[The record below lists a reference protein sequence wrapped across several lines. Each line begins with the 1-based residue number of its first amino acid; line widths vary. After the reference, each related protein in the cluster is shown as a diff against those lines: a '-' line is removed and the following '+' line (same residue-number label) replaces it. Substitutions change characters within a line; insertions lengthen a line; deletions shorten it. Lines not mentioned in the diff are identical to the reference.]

1 MSIKTSHWSPV
12 DFHRTIFISLT
23 AFFWLMIYRPLQ
35 LFLYIGKRFS
45 KESYPFLRSYCQSTL
60 LSLLRK
66 HSKPPVCTN
75 DLIDE
80 ASLSLYLYRFQTPV
94 VVILCL
100 WFFKAGIL
108 LFPILSY
115 RHPVMYVSLSEYL
128 PISLCSQLSPLISAS
143 LKMCSYSFLWRI
155 SFPRSISE
163 VSICLFISYDFP
175 LSLNFNRK
183 LFLNE

>member
-23 AFFWLMIYRPLQ
+23 AFFWLMMYRPLQ

-45 KESYPFLRSYCQSTL
+45 KESYPFLRPYCRSTL
-60 LSLLRK
+60 LSLRRK

-75 DLIDE
+75 GLIDE

-108 LFPILSY
+108 LFPILSCS
-115 RHPVMYVSLSEYL
+115 HPVMYVSLSEYL

-163 VSICLFISYDFP
+163 VSICLFTSYDFP

>member
-12 DFHRTIFISLT
+12 DFHRTIVISLP
-23 AFFWLMIYRPLQ
+23 AFFWLMMYRPLP
-35 LFLYIGKRFS
+35 LFLYIGKRFP

-60 LSLLRK
+60 LSLRRK
-66 HSKPPVCTN
+66 HSTACTN
-75 DLIDE
+75 GLIDD
-80 ASLSLYLYRFQTPV
+80 ASLSLYLFVFQTPV

-100 WFFKAGIL
+100 SFFKAGIL
-108 LFPILSY
+108 LFPIPSY
-115 RHPVMYVSLSEYL
+115 SPPVMYVSLSEYL
-128 PISLCSQLSPLISAS
+128 PISLCSQLSPLISVS

-155 SFPRSISE
+155 SFPHSISE

-175 LSLNFNRK
+175 LSTNFYRK

>member
-1 MSIKTSHWSPV
+1 MSIKTSHWSPT

-23 AFFWLMIYRPLQ
+23 AFFWLMMYRPLQ

-45 KESYPFLRSYCQSTL
+45 KESYYGLIVNLLFSACVESTL
-60 LSLLRK
+60 NHLYKWSYRRCVVVVV
-66 HSKPPVCTN
+66 SVCF
-75 DLIDE
+75 E
-80 ASLSLYLYRFQTPV
+80 TPV

-128 PISLCSQLSPLISAS
+128 PISPCSQLSPLISVS

-175 LSLNFNRK
+175 LSLNFYRK